1 VGIEESNPQCPLLS
15 ARNVESTPS
24 KSVKK
29 SNKTNKE
36 LSEAQASEFSGE
48 SKAERQ
54 WETLK
59 DGSSKPTK
67 RSSKRKQ
74 GSKDQSNNG
83 SARRRKILGEEN
95 MDGTETQDEE
105 NLLNSHAKV
114 VKRDLLKGLNSLTES
129 EKTITIS
136 IPYLEF
142 TLVMSIEE

>member
-1 VGIEESNPQCPLLS
+1 MGIEESNPQCPLLS

-36 LSEAQASEFSGE
+36 LSEAQDFELSGE
-48 SKAERQ
+48 SKVERQ

-59 DGSSKPTK
+59 YGSSHPTK

-105 NLLNSHAKV
+105 NILNSHAKTT
-114 VKRDLLKGLNSLTES
+114 LKNKNHFLFSNACQ
-129 EKTITIS
+129 
-136 IPYLEF
+136 
-142 TLVMSIEE
+142 